1 MLALYTEAQKKR
13 IANNI
18 IVACQDIT
26 KLSKQSYNYLNLC
39 SGFIAHYNHNGFKY
53 YYSKHSLQ
61 NDIESNARMN
71 QWKNFSPSDRDYEY
85 YMSKR
90 DIYNMILGR
99 IVARE
104 FVKDHF
110 SFVIIGG
117 NA

>member
-1 MLALYTEAQKKR
+1 MLTPYTETQKKR

-18 IVACQDIT
+18 IKSCNDIT
-26 KLSKQSYNYLNLC
+26 KLSKQAYNYLNLC
-39 SGFIAHYNHNGFKY
+39 SGFIAHYNHNGFIY
-53 YYSKHSLQ
+53 YYKNHSLQ
-61 NDIESNARMN
+61 KDIEENARMN
-71 QWKNFSPSDRDYEY
+71 QWHNFTPQDRDYAY

-104 FVKDHF
+104 FVRDHF
-110 SFVIIGG
+110 SFIHIGG